1 MLSTGEGLSCERG
14 EDMTDFDRLP
24 VINVWNHVLVP
35 LQGEISD
42 AIAERLVDQVLD
54 TIRDT
59 GAEGLIIDLTGIW
72 MVDSHLCAVLSRL
85 AASARLMGAHSIMCG
100 MNAQVAITLQTMG
113 IDMAVVRTALTLE
126 EAFKSLGI
134 GRLDD
139 KNGGSRGVGGT
150 RQRGRDRKSASEKD
164 ARDSKSSPRH

>member
-1 MLSTGEGLSCERG
+1 MSDT
-14 EDMTDFDRLP
+14 DRLP
-24 VINVWNHVLVP
+24 VINVWNHILVP

-85 AASARLMGAHSIMCG
+85 AAAARLMGAHSIMCG

-113 IDMAVVRTALTLE
+113 IDMEVVRTALTLE

-134 GRLDD
+134 GRLP
-139 KNGGSRGVGGT
+139 KKRT
-150 RQRGRDRKSASEKD
+150 TSAG
-164 ARDSKSSPRH
+164 AASKSRDPGERELERSGDVTVGEDDDWTSRSGYLR

>member
-1 MLSTGEGLSCERG
+1 
-14 EDMTDFDRLP
+14 MTDTDRLP
-24 VINVWNHVLVP
+24 VISVWNHILVP

-54 TIRDT
+54 TIRDS

-85 AASARLMGAHSIMCG
+85 AAAARLMGAHSIMCG

-113 IDMAVVRTALTLE
+113 IDMEAVRTALTLE

-134 GRLDD
+134 GRLE
-139 KNGGSRGVGGT
+139 KTNGPRGVGVGTSKRGT
-150 RQRGRDRKSASEKD
+150 RSEGGGGGAGAESDDRLA
-164 ARDSKSSPRH
+164 ARPRTR

>member
-1 MLSTGEGLSCERG
+1 MDESSTS
-14 EDMTDFDRLP
+14 DRVP
-24 VINVWNHVLVP
+24 VINLWNHLLVP

-42 AIAERLVDQVLD
+42 ALAERLVDQVLD
-54 TIRDT
+54 MIKDT

-113 IDMAVVRTALTLE
+113 IEMGVVRTALTLE
-126 EAFKSLGI
+126 AAFKSLGI
-134 GRLDD
+134 GRLETNKSSDP
-139 KNGGSRGVGGT
+139 KKKGT
-150 RQRGRDRKSASEKD
+150 LAK
-164 ARDSKSSPRH
+164 KSSPAEGQG

>member
-1 MLSTGEGLSCERG
+1 
-14 EDMTDFDRLP
+14 MTDTDRLP
-24 VINVWNHVLVP
+24 VISVWNHILVP

-54 TIRDT
+54 TIRDS

-85 AASARLMGAHSIMCG
+85 AAAARLMGAHSIMCG

-113 IDMAVVRTALTLE
+113 IDMEAVRTALTLE

-134 GRLDD
+134 GRLE
-139 KNGGSRGVGGT
+139 KSAARGVGGVGVAKQQNEHERGT
-150 RQRGRDRKSASEKD
+150 RSENGRDREARSSTKS
-164 ARDSKSSPRH
+164 RVMR

>member
-1 MLSTGEGLSCERG
+1 MSDS
-14 EDMTDFDRLP
+14 DRLP
-24 VINVWNHVLVP
+24 VINVWNHILVP

-42 AIAERLVDQVLD
+42 AIAEKLVDQVLD

-72 MVDSHLCAVLSRL
+72 MVDSHLCSVLSRL
-85 AASARLMGAHSIMCG
+85 AAAAKLMGAHSLMCG

-113 IDMAVVRTALTLE
+113 IDMEAVRTALTLE

-134 GRLDD
+134 GRLP
-139 KNGGSRGVGGT
+139 KARPGQPRAGA
-150 RQRGRDRKSASEKD
+150 RQRAGTPSGEVAALSELDDGHEADDDGGRRF
-164 ARDSKSSPRH
+164 